1 MPNDPKECTEQA
13 AQISSPP
20 DVATEGFEL
29 LAPDWLRL
37 TVELENTQML
47 LIGLAQL
54 R

>member
-1 MPNDPKECTEQA
+1 
-13 AQISSPP
+13 
-20 DVATEGFEL
+20 